1 MQESQT
7 QISSALNGS
16 PSGGSRALI
25 HGPVSR
31 STWADA
37 RTLMLV
43 AVLTLLV
50 KSDQA
55 ATVLNWMSG
64 PSGFKPK
71 LVPVLFASTLLYF
84 LLVFLVHTISDL
96 ITWWPTWREVQ
107 VPEKK
112 TSRLLAAFVASRF
125 ALECGVPL
133 VFAILA
139 LQ

>member
-7 QISSALNGS
+7 QTSSALSCS
-16 PSGGSRALI
+16 PSAGSRALI
-25 HGPVSR
+25 HGPLSE

-37 RTLMLV
+37 RTLIIV
-43 AVLTLLV
+43 GSLTLLV

-55 ATVLNWMSG
+55 ATVLNWLSG

-71 LVPVLFASTLLYF
+71 LVPVLLSTILLYF
-84 LLVFLVHTISDL
+84 LLVFLVHAVADL
-96 ITWWPTWREVQ
+96 IIWWPIWREIQ
-107 VPEKK
+107 VANEKI
-112 TSRLLAAFVASRF
+112 SRLLAAFVAIRF

-139 LQ
+139 LR